1 MRLTEINTQNI
12 TDDIIK
18 KVLFSTIKSEF
29 LEADCLIIFGCHLK
43 PLLDERLECAI
54 KILKSKKIDTILLTG
69 GIGVNGNFNESEYM
83 KKALLNFGIAENK
96 ILVDDRSTT
105 TEENI
110 VNSIQILRDT
120 NLINNKKIVL
130 VSNQAH
136 LRRIGMELKKQLN
149 GDKFDI
155 IYEYPENS
163 IISFDNG
170 KNDND
175 LRNLATNEVKKI
187 IRFIEQGIV
196 DDEEIDFREYRKSCV
211 NRIKPSDMIK

>member
-18 KVLFSTIKSEF
+18 KVLFSTIKSKF
-29 LEADCLIIFGCHLK
+29 LEADCLILFGCHLK

-96 ILVDDRSTT
+96 ILIDDKSTT

-110 VNSIQILRDT
+110 VNSIQILRDN

-136 LRRIGMELKKQLN
+136 LRRIGMELKKQLG

-163 IISFDNG
+163 IISFDNV

-196 DDEEIDFREYRKSCV
+196 DDEEIDFNLKITR
-211 NRIKPSDMIK
+211 N

>member
-18 KVLFSTIKSEF
+18 KVLFNTIKSKF

-96 ILVDDRSTT
+96 ILVDDKSTT

-110 VNSIQILRDT
+110 VNSIQILRDN

-163 IISFDNG
+163 IISFDNV

-196 DDEEIDFREYRKSCV
+196 DDEEIDFNLKITR
-211 NRIKPSDMIK
+211 N